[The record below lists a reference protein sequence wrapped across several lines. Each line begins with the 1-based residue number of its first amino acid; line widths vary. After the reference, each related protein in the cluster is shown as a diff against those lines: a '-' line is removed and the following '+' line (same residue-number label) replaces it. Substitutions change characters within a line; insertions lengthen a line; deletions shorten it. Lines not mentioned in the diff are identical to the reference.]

1 MFRVFVIAIFLCLA
15 FSVYLG
21 LDPLRKSE
29 QNLQAYVLSITPIGT
44 QYDEAQELIRAK
56 DWQITMLSEK
66 SGFLHQGSKPW
77 VEVGSK
83 YVRASL
89 GDYRGFPFEVNVTV
103 YWGFSESG
111 ELIDIWVWKTS
122 NGL

>member
-1 MFRVFVIAIFLCLA
+1 MLRVFVIAILLCLV
-15 FSVYLG
+15 FLVYLG
-21 LDPLRKSE
+21 FNPLRKSE
-29 QNLQAYVLSITPIGT
+29 RNLQAYVLDITPIGT
-44 QYDEAQELIRAK
+44 HYDEAQEIIRAK
-56 DWQITMLSEK
+56 DWKITMSSEK
-66 SGFLHQGSKPW
+66 SGFLHRGSKPR
-77 VEVGSK
+77 VEVGSM

>member
-44 QYDEAQELIRAK
+44 QYDEAQDIIRAK
-56 DWQITMLSEK
+56 DSQITRLSDK

-77 VEVGSK
+77 VEVGSM

>member
-44 QYDEAQELIRAK
+44 QYDEAQDIIRAK
-56 DWQITMLSEK
+56 DWQITRLSDK

-77 VEVGSK
+77 VEVGSM